1 MAVYR
6 ITCINLSHTGR
17 THEHITH
24 VSNPGVWTS
33 RLTVAQVINLILG
46 PDQHTF
52 YVQDAAGNRAN
63 VMVVDANPRYIR
75 TRKDNTWT
83 DNLLSLTSC
92 PI

>member
-1 MAVYR
+1 MADYR
-6 ITCINLSHTGR
+6 ISCINLSNSGR

-24 VSNPGVWTS
+24 VGNPGVWNG
-33 RLTVAQVINLILG
+33 RLTVNQVINMILG
-46 PDQHTF
+46 PDRHTF
-52 YVQDAAGNRAN
+52 YVQDAYGNRAD
-63 VMVVDANPRYIR
+63 VMVVDAKPQYIR